1 MEPYIV
7 AAAVG
12 IAAAAAGAAVSAR
25 FWLRARIAEAEA
37 SRLGDE
43 LVAERVVARK
53 DTLTGLLNRSG
64 FFEFGSA
71 LLADPQRRPLVFILV
86 EIEHFKRMNETLGNL
101 AVDQITSA
109 LGRRLSDYT
118 PGGVVGRI
126 GDHTLAALVSSSI
139 AANGTHYPHMRDL
152 SRILGEPVWVA
163 GYLVRIT
170 TSVGMANVD
179 ESMNLRH
186 ALQRAEVALRRAT
199 RSQAILAGHH
209 AAAGQ
214 DHHTKGRVVL
224 GPVYYRSRVVARHYR
239 RAA

>member
-1 MEPYIV
+1 
-7 AAAVG
+7 
-12 IAAAAAGAAVSAR
+12 
-25 FWLRARIAEAEA
+25 LAEAEVA
-37 SRLGDE
+37 RLNDE

-53 DTLTGLLNRSG
+53 DTLTGLFNRSG

-71 LLADPQRRPLVFILV
+71 ALTDSSRRPLVFILV
-86 EIEHFKRMNETLGNL
+86 EIEHFKRMNETLGTL
-101 AVDQITSA
+101 AVDQIISA

-118 PGGVVGRI
+118 KGGVVGRI
-126 GDHTLAALVSSSI
+126 GDHTLAALVTSSI
-139 AANGTHYPHMRDL
+139 ASDGTHYPHLRDL
-152 SRILGEPVWVA
+152 SRTLGEPVCVA

-179 ESMNLRH
+179 EAMNLRQ
-186 ALQRAEVALRRAT
+186 ALQRAEVAMRRAT

-214 DHHTKGRVVL
+214 DHQSIKGRVVL

-239 RAA
+239 RA